1 MHICMLISWT
11 ITATALATGRGNNGI
26 EVVFKNCAPF
36 TNCRSEINNTQ
47 IDNANYIAVV
57 MSMHNLI
64 EYSNNYSKASRSLWQ
79 YYRDEPALN
88 DAEAPL
94 DFPGN
99 KSSFKFKQ
107 KNQVQQ
113 DIMVQKM
120 LK

>member
-1 MHICMLISWT
+1 
-11 ITATALATGRGNNGI
+11 
-26 EVVFKNCAPF
+26 
-36 TNCRSEINNTQ
+36 
-47 IDNANYIAVV
+47 

-88 DAEAPL
+88 HAEAPL

>member
-1 MHICMLISWT
+1 
-11 ITATALATGRGNNGI
+11 
-26 EVVFKNCAPF
+26 
-36 TNCRSEINNTQ
+36 
-47 IDNANYIAVV
+47 

-88 DAEAPL
+88 DADATL
-94 DFPGN
+94 NFPGN